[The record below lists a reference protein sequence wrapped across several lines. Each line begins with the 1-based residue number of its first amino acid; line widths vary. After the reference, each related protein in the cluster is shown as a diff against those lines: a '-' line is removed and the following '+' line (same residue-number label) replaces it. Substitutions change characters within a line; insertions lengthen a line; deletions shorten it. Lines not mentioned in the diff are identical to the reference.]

1 MTLPYFPNTLV
12 SIIIIILALPLM
24 YIARENIPG
33 RPDHVNYTTGCAS
46 HVSSKGMHKLR
57 CLSRVKMF
65 KLQSICQTA

>member
-33 RPDHVNYTTGCAS
+33 RPDYVNYTTGCAS
-46 HVSSKGMHKLR
+46 HDSSKRMHKLR

-65 KLQSICQTA
+65 KLRGSYRKS